1 MKELYCFDMRPID
14 SLSIDDE
21 DEDEGA
27 GLADE
32 KAPRQ
37 IGEFIRHDDY
47 NDEVLLEEGNDELR

>member
-1 MKELYCFDMRPID
+1 MRPID

-47 NDEVLLEEGNDELR
+47 NDEVLLEEGNDVLR